1 MQKTLTNNTAL
12 ITGVAGFIGSEL
24 AKSLL
29 KNNYEVVGVDNFL
42 LGSKENIEEIQKL
55 NGDFSFINYDLS
67 NYENLENIYKQL
79 KKFSDIKC
87 IWHLAANSDISGSV
101 NALKI
106 DLENTFFTTLSSGL
120 ISEEFQVREM
130 VFSSSSAALG
140 TVNKKIKENHGP
152 LLPESYYG
160 AMKAASEAYI
170 STLKTYILDKY
181 TIFRFPNVIG
191 HNTTHGIVFDFKKKL
206 SGKPKYLDVLGDG
219 NQKKPYLHIDDLIN
233 GMHCLKETDHE
244 NRIFNLSPLDDGIK
258 VKDIAEI
265 AIKHMSP
272 DTKARYENH
281 PQGWPGDIVK
291 YEYDLEKMMSTEW
304 SPKFSSREA
313 IVKCFEKA

>member
-1 MQKTLTNNTAL
+1 MTNKTTL
-12 ITGVAGFIGSEL
+12 ITGVAGFIGTEL

-29 KNNYEVVGVDNFL
+29 KKNYKVVGIDNFL
-42 LGSKENIEEIQKL
+42 LGSENNVKEIQNL
-55 NGDFSFINYDLS
+55 NGDFSFINFDLS
-67 NYENLENIYKQL
+67 DYENPENIFNQL
-79 KKFSDIKC
+79 KKYSDIDC

-120 ISEEFQVREM
+120 ISEEFQIKEM

-140 TVNKKIKENHGP
+140 TVNKKITENHGP

-170 STLKTYILDKY
+170 STLKTYSLNKY

-191 HNTTHGIVFDFKKKL
+191 QNTTHGIVYDFKKKL
-206 SGKPKYLDVLGDG
+206 SSKPQYLDVLGDG
-219 NQKKPYLHIDDLIN
+219 NQQKPYLYIDDLID
-233 GMHCLKETDHE
+233 GMHSLKEVDHK

-258 VKDIAEI
+258 VKEIAEI
-265 AIKHMSP
+265 AIKHLSP
-272 DTKARYENH
+272 DTEIRYENH

-291 YEYDLEKMMSTEW
+291 YEYDFEKMLSSGW
-304 SPKFSSREA
+304 KPKFSSREA
-313 IVKCFEKA
+313 IIKCFEKI